1 MMDQTNTPLASHFL
15 LYGAAFV
22 VVIAGAKMAAPILIP
37 FLLSIFIAMI
47 SSPMVRALQQFKIP
61 TSIAILLLI
70 SLLVI
75 VGILLATFIGK
86 TVTAFSSDIPTYEA
100 KLQQLI
106 DQILLMF
113 TKVGLEISDEI
124 FRNLID
130 PAIVMKTVAG
140 LFNGLGGAVTNIFLI
155 LFTVVFILLEVSEF
169 PKKLKRALGDH
180 DNQNAVDRFAKFSQ
194 AIQKYLLIKTLV
206 SLGTGLTVGVAL
218 VLLGVDYPALWAL
231 IAFLLNYIP
240 NIGSIIA
247 AIPAVLIALV
257 QLGAG
262 TAAITA
268 GLYVAVNMI
277 FGSIIEPRL
286 LGRSLGLSTLVV
298 FLSLV
303 FWGWLFGPVG
313 MLLSIPLTVMVKIAL
328 ETRPQSRWIATLLDQ

>member
-1 MMDQTNTPLASHFL
+1 MDNANTPLASHFL

-22 VVIAGAKMAAPILIP
+22 IVIAGAKMAAPILIP

-47 SSPMVRALQQFKIP
+47 SAPMVRTLQRFRIP
-61 TSIAILLLI
+61 TGIAILLLI
-70 SLLVI
+70 FLLVI
-75 VGILLATFIGK
+75 VGLLLGAFIGK
-86 TVTAFSSDIPTYEA
+86 TVTAFSADIPIYEA
-100 KLQQLI
+100 KLQQLTGHVLTTLSRLGLDI
-106 DQILLMF
+106 SNAMF
-113 TKVGLEISDEI
+113 SS
-124 FRNLID
+124 LID

-140 LFNGLGGAVTNIFLI
+140 LFNGLGGALTNVFLI

-180 DNQNAVDRFAKFSQ
+180 GNQATLKRFTKFSQ

-206 SLGTGLTVGVAL
+206 SIGTGATVGIAL
-218 VLLGVDYPALWAL
+218 FILGVDYPALWAL

-262 TAAITA
+262 SAAITA
-268 GLYVAVNMI
+268 GLYLAVNTL
-277 FGSIIEPRL
+277 FGSVIEPKL